1 MFEQTVNTW
10 RKHFKFCS
18 FLFIFF
24 FQIWTQAV
32 QSFCH
37 FFPSPFQRKWVVQ
50 LVHSILNWWKN
61 RSKKK
66 KCCYIRR
73 WWGKSVQEEETNR
86 WTDAVRET
94 NKQTV
99 HTLLILLSL
108 CTRQMHRILSNPFF
122 LLFFPPFLHKY
133 LHFPPQRQKLPLEW
147 KAKQTAPGSAASCT
161 ATLESCQNVPAGV
174 WIELYF
180 SHCHHISL
188 KWAWHISNTHH
199 QTCLWPRL
207 SPAATKTHKM

>member
-1 MFEQTVNTW
+1 MSKLSTHEENILNFV
-10 RKHFKFCS
+10 HFY
-18 FLFIFF
+18 LYFF
-24 FQIWTQAV
+24 SKSEHRQYKASVI
-32 QSFCH
+32 

-108 CTRQMHRILSNPFF
+108 CTRQMHRILPNPFF
-122 LLFFPPFLHKY
+122 LLFSPLFYINTYIFPHKDKNY
-133 LHFPPQRQKLPLEW
+133 H
-147 KAKQTAPGSAASCT
+147 
-161 ATLESCQNVPAGV
+161 
-174 WIELYF
+174 
-180 SHCHHISL
+180 
-188 KWAWHISNTHH
+188 
-199 QTCLWPRL
+199 
-207 SPAATKTHKM
+207 